1 MCLAL
6 RIFGEYGGCCL
17 LVAHLAIL
25 SLVAA
30 ERSVY
35 SQRSHMVIDE
45 FLLDHRSRE
54 GTLPPL
60 RVLLFFECF
69 FSEAR

>member
-1 MCLAL
+1 M
-6 RIFGEYGGCCL
+6 
-17 LVAHLAIL
+17 VAVVFSSPYLAIL